1 MEISRSYVTRVNNK
15 RFLISSYILMV
26 KKSVSLDED
35 DKTLLEAATGHGQ
48 SYMAKIRLKGNSVS
62 LEKSA

>member
-1 MEISRSYVTRVNNK
+1 
-15 RFLISSYILMV
+15 MV

-35 DKTLLEAATGHGQ
+35 DKTLLQAATRHGQ
-48 SYMAKIRLKGNSVS
+48 SYMAKMRLKGNSVP